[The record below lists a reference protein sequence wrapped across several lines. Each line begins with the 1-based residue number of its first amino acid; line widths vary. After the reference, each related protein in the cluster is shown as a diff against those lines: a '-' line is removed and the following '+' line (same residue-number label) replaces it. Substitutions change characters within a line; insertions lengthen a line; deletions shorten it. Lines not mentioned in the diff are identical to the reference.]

1 MRQGSAMKSNP
12 LPSIYQVWQKR
23 NSIRIPSID
32 KWFPFLKP
40 GLELYIPLN
49 CFKCIVYK
57 LRIKLQNQKVFSQKM
72 HPFVFLGLLIGQMT
86 DFPTLSYTPTRGVD
100 RAVLMPLYSSNIP
113 SMSNLPCM
121 FSHSTVFHYKNL
133 SLKLKKAVKAR
144 RGVSNTSTTGSN
156 KKATVSGC
164 RSKRFVFDT
173 LSTNLMSQKKHRTK

>member
-12 LPSIYQVWQKR
+12 LPFH
-23 NSIRIPSID
+23 IPSLTE
-32 KWFPFLKP
+32 KEFHSYTFYWQMV
-40 GLELYIPLN
+40 PLFN

-57 LRIKLQNQKVFSQKM
+57 LRIKLQNQNVFSQKM
-72 HPFVFLGLLIGQMT
+72 HPFAFLGLLIGQVT

-100 RAVLMPLYSSNIP
+100 RAVLMPLYPSNIP

-121 FSHSTVFHYKNL
+121 FTHSTAFHYKNL
-133 SLKLKKAVKAR
+133 SLKLKKALKAR